1 MTDGPGTR
9 PGGAQP
15 PAGTPSPRAL
25 GAMES
30 AVRRVRASNTV
41 APDAPTPPDPYRPP
55 VPVAPVRRPDGVWT
69 RWTAGRSDRWLLGA
83 VAVAAVAVVAL
94 AVALILSLQN
104 GSTRVATPP
113 VATVAPSGGGH
124 HPAHNTPGTASS
136 TTTSTTS
143 TTSTTIAATPGGPP
157 VIDSLSPSSG
167 AAGQTITI
175 TGANFISSD
184 GHIVAAFNGQVAPTS
199 CPAQNTCTVTVPP
212 SNGAPSAQVTITT
225 AAGASNTVPFT
236 YG

>member
-1 MTDGPGTR
+1 MTDGPEAR

-41 APDAPTPPDPYRPP
+41 ASPDAPTPPDPYRPP
-55 VPVAPVRRPDGVWT
+55 APTVTPARRRDGVWT
-69 RWTAGRSDRWLLGA
+69 RWTAGGSDRWLVGA
-83 VAVAAVAVVAL
+83 VIAAAVAVVVMT
-94 AVALILSLQN
+94 VALILSLH
-104 GSTRVATPP
+104 GGRARVATPP
-113 VATVAPSGGGH
+113 VSTVAASGGGH
-124 HPAHNTPGTASS
+124 HHARNPPATSS
-136 TTTSTTS
+136 TT

-175 TGANFISSD
+175 TGANFLSSD
-184 GHIVAAFNGQVAPTS
+184 GHIVAAFNGQVAPTA
-199 CPAQNTCTVTVPP
+199 CPTQNTCTVTVPP
-212 SNGAPSAQVTITT
+212 SNGAPSAQVTVST
-225 AAGASNTVPFT
+225 ASGASNAVLFT

>member
-1 MTDGPGTR
+1 MTDGPEAR

-41 APDAPTPPDPYRPP
+41 ASPDAPTPPDPYRPP
-55 VPVAPVRRPDGVWT
+55 APTVTPARRRDGVWT
-69 RWTAGRSDRWLLGA
+69 RWTAGGSDRWLVGA
-83 VAVAAVAVVAL
+83 VIAAAVAVVVL
-94 AVALILSLQN
+94 AVALILSLQG

-113 VATVAPSGGGH
+113 VSTVAASGGGH
-124 HPAHNTPGTASS
+124 HHARNPPATSS
-136 TTTSTTS
+136 TT

-175 TGANFISSD
+175 TGANFLSSD
-184 GHIVAAFNGQVAPTS
+184 GHIVAAFNGQVAPTA
-199 CPAQNTCTVTVPP
+199 CPTQNTCTVTGPP
-212 SNGAPSAQVTITT
+212 SNGAPSAQVTVST
-225 AAGASNTVPFT
+225 ASGASNAVLFT